1 MAHKLGT
8 PVRQIV
14 HPIVGRVMRTQYNE
28 SMERNEH
35 LVESPDGT
43 QSVWL
48 PADQLEVDQDQL
60 AKDKEAAPAEGEQA

>member
-14 HPIVGRVMRTQYNE
+14 RPFVGRVMRTQYNE
-28 SMERNEH
+28 STECNEH

-48 PADQLEVDQDQL
+48 PSEQLEVDAEQQ
-60 AKDKEAAPAEGEQA
+60 AKDQAAAPAEGEQA